1 MEAGQGNGGLR
12 TKARYDLDKRPDTT
26 HGYSRRQLLK
36 GLPLAIAGAVVFG
49 VVSRA
54 VTSTVRRR
62 RQAAGLPEGSI
73 FSPQIPPE
81 DRS

>member
-1 MEAGQGNGGLR
+1 MDESS
-12 TKARYDLDKRPDTT
+12 DTT
-26 HGYSRRQLLK
+26 NGYSRRQLLK

-62 RQAAGLPEGSI
+62 RQAAGLPKGSI
-73 FSPQIPPE
+73 FSPQSPPE
-81 DRS
+81 DRT